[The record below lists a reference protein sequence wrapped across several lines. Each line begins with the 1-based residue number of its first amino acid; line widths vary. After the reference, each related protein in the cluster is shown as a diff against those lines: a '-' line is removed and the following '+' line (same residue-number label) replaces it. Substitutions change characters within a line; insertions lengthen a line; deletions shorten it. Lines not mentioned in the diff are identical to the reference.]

1 MPANPF
7 AVNGRIPAG
16 AIFVRIA
23 QPVYPKAIEGPAA
36 PQSAGPL
43 AILGDLSFAPQ
54 TPAAYCVQYLA
65 QKLLAWLSRWGL
77 FKQVFSQ
84 ND

>member
-7 AVNGRIPAG
+7 AVNGLIPAG

-43 AILGDLSFAPQ
+43 GILGVSFLSE
-54 TPAAYCVQYLA
+54 TAYIAVT
-65 QKLLAWLSRWGL
+65 LL
-77 FKQVFSQ
+77 F
-84 ND
+84 